1 MAAEA
6 SCMLALVRAPD
17 ALYIPNGWWHEVFT
31 PQFALSVNCWF
42 ASAAQARAS
51 LRPTKLYC
59 FQESYAGF
67 VRRRIEERTA
77 RWQQEQDAGQQ
88 QCSRLT
94 SRPLSETQE
103 IQQIIDRGQAFLD
116 EFDPD
121 LTYIETARYRDEE
134 EESDAEVKEGQG
146 KEEGVPELAQLRVR
160 RDESLQE
167 AQRLEQEAA
176 LAQDEAKEASKRAK
190 AASEKAQAAEEM
202 EMSMAA
208 KAEEAARDAA
218 EAQALAKEAR
228 DIAERDRDAVR
239 AAEGGKAEL

>member
-1 MAAEA
+1 M
-6 SCMLALVRAPD
+6 
-17 ALYIPNGWWHEVFT
+17 
-31 PQFALSVNCWF
+31 
-42 ASAAQARAS
+42 SAQKARLISA
-51 LRPTKLYC
+51 
-59 FQESYAGF
+59 
-67 VRRRIEERTA
+67 
-77 RWQQEQDAGQQ
+77 
-88 QCSRLT
+88 CSRLT

-146 KEEGVPELAQLRVR
+146 KEEGVPELAQLRIR

-176 LAQDEAKEASKRAK
+176 LAQDEAKKASKRAK

>member
-1 MAAEA
+1 M
-6 SCMLALVRAPD
+6 
-17 ALYIPNGWWHEVFT
+17 I
-31 PQFALSVNCWF
+31 
-42 ASAAQARAS
+42 SA
-51 LRPTKLYC
+51 
-59 FQESYAGF
+59 
-67 VRRRIEERTA
+67 
-77 RWQQEQDAGQQ
+77 
-88 QCSRLT
+88 CSRLT

-134 EESDAEVKEGQG
+134 EESDAGGKEGQEGQG
-146 KEEGVPELAQLRVR
+146 KEEEGPELAQLRIR

-190 AASEKAQAAEEM
+190 AASEKAQAAEEL

>member
-1 MAAEA
+1 MRPPQP
-6 SCMLALVRAPD
+6 LA
-17 ALYIPNGWWHEVFT
+17 
-31 PQFALSVNCWF
+31 
-42 ASAAQARAS
+42 
-51 LRPTKLYC
+51 TK
-59 FQESYAGF
+59 
-67 VRRRIEERTA
+67 RRGELTLGA
-77 RWQQEQDAGQQ
+77 RWSGIELLDQLQSTQPATSEARRLPKAPLDKCVQ
-88 QCSRLT
+88 RLT
-94 SRPLSETQE
+94 SCPLPETQE

-134 EESDAEVKEGQG
+134 EESDAEVKEGQEGQG
-146 KEEGVPELAQLRVR
+146 KEEGVPELAQLRIR

-176 LAQDEAKEASKRAK
+176 LAQDEAKKASKRAK

>member
-176 LAQDEAKEASKRAK
+176 LAQDEAKKASKRAK

>member
-1 MAAEA
+1 M
-6 SCMLALVRAPD
+6 
-17 ALYIPNGWWHEVFT
+17 I
-31 PQFALSVNCWF
+31 
-42 ASAAQARAS
+42 SA
-51 LRPTKLYC
+51 
-59 FQESYAGF
+59 
-67 VRRRIEERTA
+67 
-77 RWQQEQDAGQQ
+77 
-88 QCSRLT
+88 CSRLT

-134 EESDAEVKEGQG
+134 EEINAEEGQEGQG
-146 KEEGVPELAQLRVR
+146 QEEEGPELAQLRVR

-176 LAQDEAKEASKRAK
+176 LAQDEAKKASKRAK

>member
-88 QCSRLT
+88 Q
-94 SRPLSETQE
+94 
-103 IQQIIDRGQAFLD
+103 GQD
-116 EFDPD
+116 GG
-121 LTYIETARYRDEE
+121 
-134 EESDAEVKEGQG
+134 EG
-146 KEEGVPELAQLRVR
+146 
-160 RDESLQE
+160 
-167 AQRLEQEAA
+167 
-176 LAQDEAKEASKRAK
+176 
-190 AASEKAQAAEEM
+190 
-202 EMSMAA
+202 
-208 KAEEAARDAA
+208 
-218 EAQALAKEAR
+218 
-228 DIAERDRDAVR
+228 
-239 AAEGGKAEL
+239 EGGEGDGAAPAPAAPQKI